1 MIKFSE
7 DFCKEV
13 FFESVLKKFIE
24 DTGTRYATAVKDE
37 FTSGKR
43 LDTDSMHEFHDARF
57 NKEKTIT
64 ILRNKPYFE
73 GKTEKEFRDEFW
85 AEIQK
90 FFNTNVLDKKNK
102 QDITDY
108 LIDYI
113 DRLCLEHVE
122 EVRNE
127 KNVQGAIARL
137 ERNPLYRHNKQH

>member
-1 MIKFSE
+1 MRVIQFH
-7 DFCKEV
+7 
-13 FFESVLKKFIE
+13 FFVISLQLSIFVIHRNSITNLKYK
-24 DTGTRYATAVKDE
+24 YKY
-37 FTSGKR
+37 
-43 LDTDSMHEFHDARF
+43 
-57 NKEKTIT
+57 
-64 ILRNKPYFE
+64 YFE

-137 ERNPLYRHNKQH
+137 ERKPLYHHNKQH

>member
-90 FFNTNVLDKKNK
+90 LFNTNVLDKKNK

-127 KNVQGAIARL
+127 KKCSRCYCSIRKKSFI
-137 ERNPLYRHNKQH
+137 PS

>member
-37 FTSGKR
+37 FTSGKK

-57 NKEKTIT
+57 NKEKTTT
-64 ILRNKPYFE
+64 ILRNNPYFE
-73 GKTEKEFRDEFW
+73 GKTEKDFRDEFW

-127 KNVQGAIARL
+127 KKCSRCYCSIRKKSFI
-137 ERNPLYRHNKQH
+137 PS